1 MNDYQNR
8 ADLLKTWTVDE
19 VKAHPE
25 LAVGQLHSAASTIE
39 KLNAELARLNQEN
52 FWLSKEQREKDN
64 VARNLPLKRG
74 DMAWGVGKR
83 GQNLY
88 IKPGE
93 VSLVDIEDGKV
104 YYTVYGVCRG
114 EYGSSVFSTPE
125 EAREALKNHPG
136 YVKE

>member
-1 MNDYQNR
+1 MIDYQNR

-39 KLNAELARLNQEN
+39 KLNAEVARLNQEN
-52 FWLSKEQREKDN
+52 FWLSKDRSNTKDITSD
-64 VARNLPLKRG
+64 LPLKRG

-88 IKPGE
+88 VKPGK
-93 VSLVDIEDGKV
+93 VSLPPARLVPM
-104 YYTVYGVCRG
+104 TRPCLLAMLPRG
-114 EYGSSVFSTPE
+114 
-125 EAREALKNHPG
+125 R
-136 YVKE
+136 